1 MQLYG
6 IFSLW
11 LVINAAQH
19 WVVLPRWAWYLIAA
33 VLGIAWELLADHAS
47 QWWLGIGIAG
57 AATALALV
65 TDLVLVLTDWVRMQV
80 LRRTR

>member
-1 MQLYG
+1 VQLFG

-11 LVINAAQH
+11 LVLTVGQEWI
-19 WVVLPRWAWYLIAA
+19 VVPRWVWYLTTIT
-33 VLGIAWELLADHAS
+33 LGIGWELLIDNANH
-47 QWWLGIGIAG
+47 WWLGVGIAG

-65 TDLVLVLTDWVRMQV
+65 TDLVLVATDYVRMLV